1 MQPEYELMRIREARF
16 TKERMNI
23 IETLHQAC
31 EGYHFS
37 NRCVSSPALLDA
49 ERTKH
54 VKNAHQYIKREVITC
69 LVLLEEEL
77 RSKAGQAAFE
87 ALWASKHYQSLRD
100 FLEV

>member
-37 NRCVSSPALLDA
+37 NTHISTPSILDA

-54 VKNAHQYIKREVITC
+54 VKNAHLYIKREVITC

-87 ALWASKHYQSLRD
+87 TLWDSKHYQSLRD